1 MKPHLLH
8 SLVLIGIGGSLG
20 AAAREGL
27 VLAIS
32 DAGGIPWAI
41 VLANVVGAFALGLL
55 LSSLARVAVLHPP
68 RHDPSDTPALPRRR
82 RLQLLL
88 GTGFCGGFTTYSTLA
103 VGMVSLSGSA
113 TQGLGSAV
121 LYGLGTVLVGG
132 LATWAGMALGSRR
145 VISEPASRT
154 APARSQDGGRS

>member
-8 SLVLIGIGGSLG
+8 SLVLIGIGGSFG

-27 VLAIS
+27 VLAIP

-55 LSSLARVAVLHPP
+55 LSSLARVASQSPP
-68 RHDPSDTPALPRRR
+68 PPDPANALPLPRRR

-103 VGMVSLSGSA
+103 VGMVSLSGTA
-113 TQGLGSAV
+113 AQGVGTAAV
-121 LYGLGTVLVGG
+121 YGLGTVLVGG
-132 LATWAGMALGSRR
+132 LVTWTGMALGSRR
-145 VISEPASRT
+145 GASEPPVRT
-154 APARSQDGGRS
+154 APAGSEDGERS

>member
-27 VLAIS
+27 VLAVP

-41 VLANVVGAFALGLL
+41 VLANVVGALVLGLL
-55 LSSLARVAVLHPP
+55 LSSLAREASRNPS
-68 RHDPSDTPALPRRR
+68 RHDFADARGLPRRR

-103 VGMVSLSGSA
+103 VGMVSLSGTA
-113 TQGLGSAV
+113 TQGLGSAA

-145 VISEPASRT
+145 ASEPAGRM
-154 APARSQDGGRS
+154 APAGSQQDGRS

>member
-27 VLAIS
+27 VLAMP

-41 VLANVVGAFALGLL
+41 VLANVVGAFVLGLL
-55 LSSLARVAVLHPP
+55 LSSLARVALQNSP
-68 RHDPSDTPALPRRR
+68 RHDLADARGLPRRR

-103 VGMVSLSGSA
+103 VGMVSLSGTA
-113 TQGLGSAV
+113 TQGLSSAA
-121 LYGLGTVLVGG
+121 LYGLGTVLIGG
-132 LATWAGMALGSRR
+132 LATWAGMALGSRS
-145 VISEPASRT
+145 VASEPAGCIASAGSR
-154 APARSQDGGRS
+154 QDGRS

>member
-8 SLVLIGIGGSLG
+8 SLALIGIGGSLG

-27 VLAIS
+27 VLAIP

-41 VLANVVGAFALGLL
+41 VLANVVGAFVLGLL
-55 LSSLARVAVLHPP
+55 LSSLARAASQNPP
-68 RHDPSDTPALPRRR
+68 RPDVADTPALPRRR

-103 VGMVSLSGSA
+103 VGMVSLSGTA
-113 TQGLGSAV
+113 VQGVGPAAV
-121 LYGLGTVLVGG
+121 YGLGTVLVGG
-132 LATWAGMALGSRR
+132 VATWVGMALGSRR
-145 VISEPASRT
+145 IASEPPVHTISAG
-154 APARSQDGGRS
+154 SQYGGRS

>member
-1 MKPHLLH
+1 VKLHLLH
-8 SLVLIGIGGSLG
+8 SLILIGIGGSLG

-27 VLAIS
+27 VLAMP

-41 VLANVVGAFALGLL
+41 LLANVVGAFVLGLL
-55 LSSLARVAVLHPP
+55 LSSLARVASHNPP
-68 RHDPSDTPALPRRR
+68 RDDVADARGLPRRR

-103 VGMVSLSGSA
+103 VGMVSLSGTA
-113 TQGLGSAV
+113 TEGLGPAA

-145 VISEPASRT
+145 VASEPVGHT
-154 APARSQDGGRS
+154 APAGSQQDGRS